1 MVWWAISSISFSMR
15 FRLFSK
21 SCSVRNISSKQP
33 GRWNLLADVRTR
45 ILVWYFLL
53 ATCIT
58 LGSILATYKI
68 FCASEK
74 QQASD
79 RLNRNIKAFQNLIE
93 LSNHDLNP
101 STESLNRFLAQF
113 IASQVRD
120 PNEYLFLVLDNQL
133 YQSHQTVLPPV
144 LQNSPHLV
152 KQWATPISP
161 AQSSIQEGYIIRV
174 TRPLQINKQNRGT
187 ILAIYDATMRYKMA
201 EKTLLITIAVSL
213 AGIVLFSVIA
223 WIAAGKILA
232 PLRLLT
238 QTARSITETDLTQRL
253 PVQGRD
259 EIAEMT
265 LTFNQMLD
273 RLQAAFTSQQNFIRD
288 ASHELRTPITIIR
301 GHLDLMRDDDP
312 VERRETVALVKD
324 ELKRM
329 SRFVNDLLLLMKAER
344 PNFLRLET
352 IDLASFTEEVFAKA
366 RGLADRNWQ
375 LERIGEGLVS
385 FDRQRIAQVI
395 LNLAQNATQY
405 TQASDL
411 IAINSEMV
419 DDHVLFWV
427 QDSGEGIATEDQE
440 RIFARFTRGQNSDRR
455 SDGSGLGLSIV
466 QALVKAHGGHVELF
480 SRLGEGATFTV
491 IIPKRVS
498 GATDQRNLLRYEFFE
513 KGTALVRQLP
523 YQEEMK

>member
-1 MVWWAISSISFSMR
+1 M
-15 FRLFSK
+15 FRNLF
-21 SCSVRNISSKQP
+21 
-33 GRWNLLADVRTR
+33 GDVRTR

-68 FCASEK
+68 FCASER

-79 RLNRNIKAFQNLIE
+79 LLNRNIKAFQNAIE
-93 LSNHDLNP
+93 QQNHDPNP
-101 STESLNRFLAQF
+101 STESLSRFLAQF

-120 PNEYLFLVLDNQL
+120 PSEYLFLVLENQL
-133 YQSHQTVLPPV
+133 YRPNQTVLPSV
-144 LQNSPHLV
+144 LHNSPHLV
-152 KQWATPISP
+152 KQWATPMSP
-161 AQSSIQEGYIIRV
+161 TQDSIQEGYIIRV
-174 TRPLQINKQNRGT
+174 TRPLQINGQNRGV
-187 ILAIYDATMRYKMA
+187 ILAIYDATMRYEMA
-201 EKTLLITIAVSL
+201 EKTLLITITVSL

-253 PVQGRD
+253 PVRGRD

-301 GHLDLMRDDDP
+301 GHLDLMGNDDP

-329 SRFVNDLLLLMKAER
+329 SRLVSDLLLLMKAER

-366 RGLADRNWQ
+366 RGLGDRNWQ
-375 LERIGEGLVS
+375 LETIGVGLVS
-385 FDRQRIAQVI
+385 LDRQRISQVI

-405 TQASDL
+405 TQAQDL
-411 IAINSEMV
+411 IAINSEVV
-419 DDHVLFWV
+419 DDHVLFWIR
-427 QDSGEGIATEDQE
+427 DSGEGITVEDQE

-466 QALVKAHGGHVELF
+466 QALVKAHGGQVELF

-491 IIPKRVS
+491 VIPKSVS
-498 GATDQRNLLRYEFFE
+498 RKSDRRNPWRSEFFE
-513 KGTALVRQLP
+513 KKLRLFVNCLTKRR
-523 YQEEMK
+523 

>member
-1 MVWWAISSISFSMR
+1 MR

-21 SCSVRNISSKQP
+21 SSSVGNISSRQP
-33 GRWNLLADVRTR
+33 RRWNLLADVRTR
-45 ILVWYFLL
+45 ILIWYFLL

-68 FCASEK
+68 FYASEK

-79 RLNRNIKAFQNLIE
+79 RLNRNIKAFQDLIE
-93 LSNHDLNP
+93 QRNHDSDS
-101 STESLNRFLAQF
+101 STESLSRFLEQF

-120 PNEYLFLVLDNQL
+120 PNEYLLLVLDNQI
-133 YQSHQTVLPPV
+133 YRPHQTALPPI

-152 KQWATPISP
+152 KQWAIPIFP

-174 TRPLQINKQNRGT
+174 TRPLLINGHNRGT
-187 ILAIYDATMRYKMA
+187 ILAIYDATMGYQMA

-253 PVQGRD
+253 PVRGRD

-301 GHLDLMRDDDP
+301 GHLDLMGDDP
-312 VERRETVALVKD
+312 GERRETVALVKD

-329 SRFVNDLLLLMKAER
+329 SRLVNDLLLLMKAER

-375 LERIGEGLVS
+375 LETIGEGVVLL
-385 FDRQRIAQVI
+385 DRQRIAQVI

-405 TQASDL
+405 TQAQDL
-411 IAINSEMV
+411 IAINSELR
-419 DDHVLFWV
+419 DNLVLFWI

-440 RIFARFTRGQNSDRR
+440 RIFARFNRGQNSDRR

-491 IIPKRVS
+491 VIPKKVS
-498 GATDQRNLLRYEFFE
+498 GAIDQRNLLRYEFFE
-513 KGTALVRQLP
+513 QGTALVRQLP
-523 YQEEMK
+523 YQEERK